1 MFQFTA
7 VRKRWY
13 LPRPSH
19 YGEVTAGHTDGTSAH
34 SLHKCPVPL
43 GLKAPASRAT
53 HLNGTSL
60 RVCLGQSSQSY
71 QLEHKISWEQR
82 TSESSHPGEVSP
94 CSLNLSLL
102 KCKRK
107 ALDRMTLRAPMLA
120 RNLLGSNS
128 PGHPCCKAGYVC
140 GAGNQARL
148 LLP

>member
-1 MFQFTA
+1 MAPQPH
-7 VRKRWY
+7 R
-13 LPRPSH
+13 
-19 YGEVTAGHTDGTSAH
+19 
-34 SLHKCPVPL
+34 LHKCPVPL
-43 GLKAPASRAT
+43 GLKASASGAT

-82 TSESSHPGEVSP
+82 KSKTSHPGEVSP
-94 CSLNLSLL
+94 RSLNLSLL
-102 KCKRK
+102 KHKRK
-107 ALDRMTLRAPMLA
+107 ALDQMTLRAPTLT

-140 GAGNQARL
+140 GPGNQARL